1 MEGIEQVYLV
11 IGAGI
16 GLVVCLVLAFLGWCL
31 GAISAISDDREGVR
45 DE

>member
-16 GLVVCLVLAFLGWCL
+16 GLVVCLGLAFLGWCL